1 MKGWMLR
8 RFGHAFKVVKMF
20 VGTHL
25 TQNRKIGIGTDRG
38 RNVDSYISFNYVWPL
53 IEVDGRYDEL
63 DPVDFYSNDHLYIF
77 KCT

>member
-1 MKGWMLR
+1 M
-8 RFGHAFKVVKMF
+8 
-20 VGTHL
+20 
-25 TQNRKIGIGTDRG
+25 
-38 RNVDSYISFNYVWPL
+38 DSYISFNYVWPL